1 MQTRIHLSI
10 FFFVPSIESEKWLDQ
25 QKIPHL
31 GDNPNH
37 SRERESPSTWFYP
50 KRDTCSNLLV
60 KCLFSKKA
68 QFWGIFSLGF
78 LIILLNYFNH
88 FRKYIFQIMI
98 LREFCPLL
106 DFYKS
111 HFLMLSIDIQKM
123 PLEARE
129 YNRMQLKKVY
139 PACEQND
146 IKIVE
151 LFEQ

>member
-1 MQTRIHLSI
+1 
-10 FFFVPSIESEKWLDQ
+10 
-25 QKIPHL
+25 
-31 GDNPNH
+31 
-37 SRERESPSTWFYP
+37 
-50 KRDTCSNLLV
+50 
-60 KCLFSKKA
+60 
-68 QFWGIFSLGF
+68 
-78 LIILLNYFNH
+78 
-88 FRKYIFQIMI
+88 MI